1 MKNVITKQ
9 GLDRLKKELDY
20 LKKIR
25 RREVANQIR
34 EAQEWGD
41 YSENSE
47 LDEARQEQAIVEAKI
62 QELSFL
68 VKNSQIINESS
79 KEIVEPGCQVVLLSG
94 EEKFEYTIVGSAE
107 TDPANG
113 KISTDSPL
121 GMALAGRTRGEKI
134 SLDTISGPA
143 EYIIQEIR

>member
-41 YSENSE
+41 YSENGE

-68 VKNSQIINESS
+68 VKNSQIIN
-79 KEIVEPGCQVVLLSG
+79 
-94 EEKFEYTIVGSAE
+94 
-107 TDPANG
+107 
-113 KISTDSPL
+113 
-121 GMALAGRTRGEKI
+121 
-134 SLDTISGPA
+134 
-143 EYIIQEIR
+143 